1 MSSAAPVL
9 HRLRNGI
16 RVVVEPIPGAQ
27 SIVLVFRF
35 AFGAKDD
42 PLDRLGMACVVEESL
57 FKGTPSRDARSV
69 FDAFD
74 NLGVRRGASTGVEYT
89 EFRAQLL
96 PRHFPEAIALYS
108 EIFKSASFPDE
119 AVEAAKSLT
128 LEEIKRLEDN
138 PIQQVLYLTYQAGLG
153 DPMGRMPL
161 GRPETV
167 SVITPPGVRNCWT
180 TYCKPERLVISVA
193 GGLDLDEIL
202 DRVDA
207 IFGHWSAD
215 GETPDEVHPLSV
227 ASRSVHHEKPS
238 EQQHIGMLFSG
249 VPRGHDLYYPGQL
262 LVTILSGSG
271 SSRLFTEVR
280 EKRGLAY
287 SVAAFY
293 RARRGGGLVALYAGT
308 TPDRAD
314 ETFAVCHREINRVAE
329 DLSSEELE
337 RAKTIVKGRILTT
350 GDLPEGRA
358 GSLAEDLFFE
368 GRPRALD
375 ELTRR
380 IDEVTLDR
388 IPAYLEAFPPDPLTL
403 VTLGPRDLD
412 VPDTD
417 SAGERRRNVAFRD
430 YGVSKE

>member
-1 MSSAAPVL
+1 
-9 HRLRNGI
+9 
-16 RVVVEPIPGAQ
+16 
-27 SIVLVFRF
+27 
-35 AFGAKDD
+35 
-42 PLDRLGMACVVEESL
+42 
-57 FKGTPSRDARSV
+57 
-69 FDAFD
+69 
-74 NLGVRRGASTGVEYT
+74 
-89 EFRAQLL
+89 
-96 PRHFPEAIALYS
+96 
-108 EIFKSASFPDE
+108 
-119 AVEAAKSLT
+119 
-128 LEEIKRLEDN
+128 
-138 PIQQVLYLTYQAGLG
+138 
-153 DPMGRMPL
+153 
-161 GRPETV
+161 
-167 SVITPPGVRNCWT
+167 
-180 TYCKPERLVISVA
+180 
-193 GGLDLDEIL
+193 
-202 DRVDA
+202 
-207 IFGHWSAD
+207 
-215 GETPDEVHPLSV
+215 
-227 ASRSVHHEKPS
+227 
-238 EQQHIGMLFSG
+238 MLFSG

-293 RARRGGGLVALYAGT
+293 RARRGGGLIALYAGT

-329 DLSSEELE
+329 DLSPEELE
-337 RAKTIVKGRILTT
+337 RAKTIVKGRVLTT